1 MHDNIIQ
8 LLFLESIKNKIE
20 TLDTFRSD
28 NKFYIH
34 IKLIKQDILC
44 SSCHCT
50 TKFHS
55 YRMKHIK
62 YGISNHEPY
71 IIEYNSRRYKCI
83 FCGKYQSEPN
93 PFSQKHTNL
102 STMTKHSILESI
114 KQPNRTFTDVAAQHH
129 ISTQSVINIF
139 DQAVDARRLK
149 LGRTICMDEVFISKK
164 RKSPYAC
171 VLYDFDSKKI
181 IDVIPTRHKNYLN
194 QYFLRIPI
202 DEKDRVNVFIIDMWE
217 SYKDVIQK
225 AFPKALIAVD
235 SFHVIA
241 NLNRAMDRIRIDTMN
256 KFKLERS
263 KLINNDMYYYMLK
276 KFHYFFK
283 IDLDRL
289 RDFKPVYIAK
299 LNTYWDKQT
308 ILKYLLD
315 IDDTLAMC
323 FKLKEKYRYFNL
335 TAYYDTCDEALDEL
349 IDEFRS
355 NPIKEFRDFGRMLK
369 NWKVEIKNSFIMSK
383 GRRISNGPI
392 ESTNSK
398 IKTIIKASNG
408 IRDFRRLRNKI
419 MYSINKDTPLKN

>member
-8 LLFLESIKNKIE
+8 LLFLDSIKNKIE
-20 TLDTFRSD
+20 TLDTYRK
-28 NKFYIH
+28 NNQLYIQ
-34 IKLIKQDILC
+34 IKLIKQEIMCDV
-44 SSCHCT
+44 CHGA

-55 YRMKHIK
+55 YRMKLIK
-62 YGISNHEPY
+62 YGISNHEAY
-71 IIEYNSRRYKCI
+71 MIEYYSRRYKCI
-83 FCGKYQSEPN
+83 TCSKYQSEHN
-93 PFSQKHTNL
+93 PFSKKHTNV
-102 STMTKHSILESI
+102 STLTKHSILQSI
-114 KQPNRTFTDVAAQHH
+114 KQPNRTFTDVAHQHH
-129 ISTQSVINIF
+129 VSIQSVINIF
-139 DQAVDARRLK
+139 DQAIDAPRLK
-149 LGRTICMDEVFISKK
+149 LGRTICMDEVFISKR

-171 VLYDFDSKKI
+171 VLYDFDSKQI
-181 IDVIPTRHKNYLN
+181 IDVIPTRHKHYLK

-202 DEKDRVNVFIIDMWE
+202 HEKDRVNVFIIDMWE
-217 SYKDVIQK
+217 SYKDVLEK

-241 NLNRAMDRIRIDTMN
+241 NLNRAMDRVRIDTMN
-256 KFKLERS
+256 RFKLERS

-283 IDLDRL
+283 VDLDRL

-308 ILKYLLD
+308 ILSYLLD
-315 IDDTLAMC
+315 IDDTLALC

-369 NWKVEIKNSFIMSK
+369 NWKVEIKNSFIISK

>member
-8 LLFLESIKNKIE
+8 LLFLDSIKNSIE
-20 TLDTFRSD
+20 HLETYRIDDQLVIDVTLKKSD
-28 NKFYIH
+28 LKCH
-34 IKLIKQDILC
+34 ICQDQM
-44 SSCHCT
+44 
-50 TKFHS
+50 KFHS
-55 YRMKHIK
+55 YRLKQIHYGISSFEAYHIK
-62 YGISNHEPY
+62 YH
-71 IIEYNSRRYKCI
+71 SRRYKCPT
-83 FCGKYQSEPN
+83 CGKYQSEIN
-93 PFSQKHTNL
+93 PFGERNKNISRL
-102 STMTKHSILESI
+102 TKHAILADL
-114 KQPNRTFTDVAAQHH
+114 KTPQRTFNDIAKQYHVSSQTVLR
-129 ISTQSVINIF
+129 IF
-139 DQAVDARRLK
+139 DQAVDAPRLQ
-149 LGRTICMDEVFISKK
+149 LGRTICMDEVFISKR

-171 VLYDFDSKKI
+171 VLYDFDSRQI
-181 IDVIPTRHKNYLN
+181 IDVMPTRHKHYLQ
-194 QYFLRIPI
+194 QYFLCIPI
-202 DEKDRVNVFIIDMWE
+202 HEKDRVNVFIIDMWE
-217 SYKDVIQK
+217 SYKDVLEK

-241 NLNRAMDRIRIDTMN
+241 NLNRAMDSVRIDTMN

-263 KLINNDMYYYMLK
+263 KLLNNDMYYYMLK
-276 KFHYFFK
+276 KFHFFFK

-289 RDFKPVYIAK
+289 RDFKPAFIAK

-308 ILKYLLD
+308 ILRYLLD
-315 IDDTLAMC
+315 IDDTLALC

-335 TAYYDTCDEALDEL
+335 TAEYDTCDEALDEL
-349 IDEFRS
+349 IDEFKS
-355 NPIKEFRDFGRMLK
+355 NPIKEFRDFGRMLQ

>member
-8 LLFLESIKNKIE
+8 LLFLESIKNRIE
-20 TLDTFRSD
+20 HLETHRKDR
-28 NKFYIH
+28 
-34 IKLIKQDILC
+34 KLIIDIRLKKAHIQCLICQDQM
-44 SSCHCT
+44 
-50 TKFHS
+50 KFHS
-55 YRMKHIK
+55 YRLKQIH
-62 YGISNHEPY
+62 YGISSFEA
-71 IIEYNSRRYKCI
+71 YNIHYQSRRYKCPT
-83 FCGKYQSEPN
+83 CGKYQSEPN
-93 PFSQKHTNL
+93 PFGDRNKNVSKL
-102 STMTKHSILESI
+102 TKYSILDDLKSP
-114 KQPNRTFTDVAAQHH
+114 QRTFNDIAKQYHVSSQT
-129 ISTQSVINIF
+129 VIRIF

-181 IDVIPTRHKNYLN
+181 IDVIPTRHKHYLN

-202 DEKDRVNVFIIDMWE
+202 DEKERVNVFIIDMWE

-241 NLNRAMDRIRIDTMN
+241 NLNRAMDRVRIDTMN

-315 IDDTLAMC
+315 IDDTLARC

-335 TAYYDTCDEALDEL
+335 TAEYHSCGETLDEL
-349 IDEFRS
+349 IDEFKS
-355 NPIKEFRDFGRMLK
+355 NPIKEF
-369 NWKVEIKNSFIMSK
+369 
-383 GRRISNGPI
+383 
-392 ESTNSK
+392 
-398 IKTIIKASNG
+398 
-408 IRDFRRLRNKI
+408 RDFRRLRNKI
-419 MYSINKDTPLKN
+419 MYFINKDTPLKN

>member
-1 MHDNIIQ
+1 
-8 LLFLESIKNKIE
+8 
-20 TLDTFRSD
+20 
-28 NKFYIH
+28 
-34 IKLIKQDILC
+34 
-44 SSCHCT
+44 
-50 TKFHS
+50 
-55 YRMKHIK
+55 
-62 YGISNHEPY
+62 
-71 IIEYNSRRYKCI
+71 
-83 FCGKYQSEPN
+83 
-93 PFSQKHTNL
+93 
-102 STMTKHSILESI
+102 MTKHSILESI

-194 QYFLRIPI
+194 QYLRIPI

-225 AFPKALIAVD
+225 VFPKALIAVD

-276 KFHYFFK
+276 KFHFFFK
-283 IDLDRL
+283 IDLDRI

-315 IDDTLAMC
+315 IDDTLVRC

-335 TAYYDTCDEALDEL
+335 TAEYHSCGETLDEL
-349 IDEFRS
+349 IDEFKS
-355 NPIKEFRDFGRMLK
+355 NPIKEFRDFGRMLQ
-369 NWKVEIKNSFIMSK
+369 NWKVEIKNSFIMSR

-419 MYSINKDTPLKN
+419 MYSINKDTPLKNLNSIKRT